1 MQVLLYNLEIFEFGK
16 MSPKACEA
24 HRQLW
29 VKMESVIT
37 LQFIYQ
43 FTKLKKLFILSRELK
58 GVNC

>member
-16 MSPKACEA
+16 MSPKACAA

-43 FTKLKKLFILSRELK
+43 FTKLKKLSSYL
-58 GVNC
+58 VN